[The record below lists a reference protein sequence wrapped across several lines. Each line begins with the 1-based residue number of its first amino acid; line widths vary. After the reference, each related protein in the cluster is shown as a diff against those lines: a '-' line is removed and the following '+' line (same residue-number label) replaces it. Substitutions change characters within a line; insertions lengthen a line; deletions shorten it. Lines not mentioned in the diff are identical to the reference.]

1 MPMANPTM
9 AGLQRTNLRPKA
21 NGGLRRLKNV
31 TVIDGKPMFYN
42 RRLKKWVLD
51 RDANPAGNVA
61 ATSDASSVRSSG
73 TSTTASTTPSTTGSS
88 NTARAARVEA
98 YANAFA
104 TALDKFAA
112 A

>member
-1 MPMANPTM
+1 
-9 AGLQRTNLRPKA
+9 
-21 NGGLRRLKNV
+21 
-31 TVIDGKPMFYN
+31 MFCN

-61 ATSDASSVRSSG
+61 VTPDSASVRSSG
-73 TSTTASTTPSTTGSS
+73 TASTASTSTTMGSA

-104 TALDKFAA
+104 TALDKFAVA
-112 A
+112 